1 MLDLKKYQIIII
13 GSGIASQAI
22 IKRLSANKKVLVIE
36 GGLASENPQSEKLT
50 ENNEY
55 GHFSNGWWQRHWV
68 RAYGG
73 TSRRWSGWVATL
85 DSRDFEGH
93 NGLPKW
99 PISKNDL
106 VPYYPIAASFLN
118 RDLSILEF
126 GTKTNTQEEFVFKP
140 FSNGNPLRF
149 TDTNELKKYPNVDLA
164 IGINLIRLASKDR
177 KVISGL
183 WVFENGKEVFCELT
197 NNQTVILT
205 CGGLGNAQILLQP
218 TENSTIPIGN
228 ESGLVG
234 KYLMEHPHA
243 LSADILLNKKNIPQV
258 GKNFGFHT
266 RAFIASDSLYKQ
278 HKLLACTIAIED
290 IPKGLEI
297 QSKEQVYFEK
307 KLNTS
312 LERVNGYARCE
323 QQPQINNHVALIN
336 QKNWAGLYQLQTQCA
351 FSNLDLYTIDMTT
364 RLFGEYLYKNQLGIL
379 KINNH
384 KIYREASGG
393 GHTMGTT
400 KMGNSIKDSVCDS
413 AQKVHNYKNLYI
425 AGSSVFTTS
434 GASNPTIT
442 IAALSFRLADH
453 LNSIIK

>member
-22 IKRLSANKKVLVIE
+22 IKKLNPNKKVLVIE
-36 GGLASENPQSEKLT
+36 GGTSSENSQSEKLT

-85 DSRDFEGH
+85 DKRDFEGH

-99 PISKNDL
+99 PISRSEL
-106 VPYYPIAASFLN
+106 TPYYPEAASFLN
-118 RDLSILEF
+118 RDVSILDF
-126 GTKTNTQEEFVFKP
+126 DLKTNINDDFSFKP
-140 FSNGNPLRF
+140 FSNGNPRRF
-149 TDTNELKKYPNVDLA
+149 IDVNELKKFPNVDLILGA
-164 IGINLIRLASKDR
+164 NLIRLASKDR

-183 WVFENGKEVFCELT
+183 WIYENGKEVLYELT
-197 NNQTVILT
+197 ANQIIILA

-218 TENSTIPIGN
+218 TENSVVPIGN
-228 ESGLVG
+228 ESGLAG
-234 KYLMEHPHA
+234 RYLMEHPHA
-243 LSADILLNKKNIPQV
+243 HSASILLNKKNIPQV
-258 GKNFGFHT
+258 GKSFGFHT
-266 RAFIASDSLYKQ
+266 RAFIPSDSVYLQ

-290 IPKGLEI
+290 IAKGLEI
-297 QSKEQVYFEK
+297 ESKEQEYFEK
-307 KLNTS
+307 KLNAS
-312 LERVNGYARCE
+312 LERVNGYARGE
-323 QQPQINNHVALIN
+323 QQPQFNNHVEIIN
-336 QKNWAGLYQLQTQCA
+336 QKNWAGLYKLRTQCA

-379 KINNH
+379 KIHNQ
-384 KIYREASGG
+384 KIYRESSGG

-400 KMGNSIKDSVCDS
+400 KMGFTIKDSVCDS
-413 AQKVHNYKNLYI
+413 KQRAHGYKNLYI

-442 IAALSFRLADH
+442 IVALSFRLADH
-453 LNSIIK
+453 LNSTVK